1 MNHYL
6 LKLQQIMPTELF
18 TPEGQESSCIRAT
31 NATSLGFPLE
41 AYPSFAPLSLGLKT
55 EDNEL
60 STSLSLSPLNDIN
73 CHDITES
80 IWSDESPGMSDSLT
94 SLDFES
100 TEEPV
105 ASSVL
110 RSPSFSE
117 TSPTVSAVVQFSD
130 VGLFTPLNNDSY
142 GLKRCQEEEPYS
154 RSTKR
159 VCTEPS
165 KMSMSFPNLETDFTL
180 FPEEDEVDA
189 NKKPVASLSS
199 LELHSGTN
207 GVYDLLST
215 LNNRKI
221 SESPPAAEPVMT
233 ASLPEIASGPSV
245 GTLSSTR
252 GTRRRRRDVDELLP
266 IDAPIQS
273 RTYVTESV
281 TSRRDSSESCKNE
294 SPATDSCES
303 PVSCKVAQDNTEL
316 DSRSMKRLSNTLA
329 ARRSRHRKAEEL
341 KNLNNTIEQLKAEVA
356 QWKSR
361 CQEAERQRDQY
372 WSKMSSMAS

>member
-1 MNHYL
+1 
-6 LKLQQIMPTELF
+6 MPTELSM
-18 TPEGQESSCIRAT
+18 PEGPDFTCIRTTDAT
-31 NATSLGFPLE
+31 LLGFPLE

-100 TEEPV
+100 TEEPD

-110 RSPSFSE
+110 KSTSFSE
-117 TSPTVSAVVQFSD
+117 TSSTASAVAQLSD
-130 VGLFTPLNNDSY
+130 VGLFSPLNDDSF
-142 GLKRCQEEEPYS
+142 GLKRCLGEEQPLPS
-154 RSTKR
+154 SKR
-159 VCTEPS
+159 VCTEPT
-165 KMSMSFPNLETDFTL
+165 KMSLSLPNMESDFTL
-180 FPEEDEVDA
+180 FPKEDEVDA
-189 NKKPVASLSS
+189 TKKPIASLSS
-199 LELHSGTN
+199 LGSHPENN
-207 GVYDLLST
+207 GVYDLLSS
-215 LNNRKI
+215 LNNKTI
-221 SESPPAAEPVMT
+221 SESPPVAEPVMT
-233 ASLPEIASGPSV
+233 ASLPEISSGLS
-245 GTLSSTR
+245 TNTSSSTR
-252 GTRRRRRDVDELLP
+252 GTRRRRRNVDELLP

-281 TSRRDSSESCKNE
+281 TSRRDSNESCKNE
-294 SPATDSCES
+294 SQASDFYES
-303 PVSCKVAQDNTEL
+303 PGSGKIAQDNTDL

-341 KNLNNTIEQLKAEVA
+341 KNLNDTIEQLKSEVA

-361 CQEAERQRDQY
+361 CEEAERQRDQCM
-372 WSKMSSMAS
+372 SKILSMTS